1 MQTIRNIEFF
11 NDPEGG
17 VMVRDTE
24 GVHTYQPED
33 KMLTGALFTRIETEY
48 PKAFKALA
56 EIYRKSRANV
66 NYYRFLICHRFIR
79 CNFGRLDNRQ
89 DIDGMGRFTF
99 EDVSC
104 PIKGECK
111 YAGII
116 CSPEFD
122 TRLTERQKEVMKLYM
137 VGDRLRKKDG
147 SSRTIDVIFR
157 FGELIVGKFIDTRRA
172 LTNYTCDEL
181 YEDGFRLIVDPA
193 PEEEIVEVTMDEI
206 AKLKGVPVERLR
218 VKKEDK

>member
-1 MQTIRNIEFF
+1 MQTLRNIEFF

-66 NYYRFLICHRFIR
+66 NSYRVLICHRFLR

-89 DIDGMGRFTF
+89 

-137 VGDRLRKKDG
+137 EGMGDEEIADMLYISPETVRTTKRDAFRKAEVHSLAEFTMKYKDRL
-147 SSRTIDVIFR
+147 
-157 FGELIVGKFIDTRRA
+157 
-172 LTNYTCDEL
+172 
-181 YEDGFRLIVDPA
+181 
-193 PEEEIVEVTMDEI
+193 
-206 AKLKGVPVERLR
+206 
-218 VKKEDK
+218 